1 MSRLFDVRGDLIMNY
16 KQSSIRSKVV
26 LLPLL
31 ILGCALN
38 PQNADIGLDLTLPE
52 ARVTIYQQAVN
63 QLGLMTDI
71 FSQSPVKIMVKEIQD
86 NTGTSIAT
94 SAEIPRDV
102 TEMVKTTLNAIGGN
116 VRYIPYEPEFMI
128 QTAGTG
134 YSDWGEKI
142 LPHVVLTGGITEFDR
157 GLVTDGDSIEFDAEL
172 GKKFGLNFGDEVKA
186 SLSSVTLDFN
196 MIDFKTFTGI
206 PRIQAVNGIKL
217 HKATRAD
224 SIGFTVKSATFG
236 AKGEITKVQGRH
248 AAVRLLV
255 QLSMLQLIGRY
266 EKLPYWRLI
275 PGAIRDEI
283 VIDQLLANYY
293 AMSTTDQIYKIQELL
308 YLHGYG
314 VTPSGQINAETQ
326 NAVEQYVKVNNLAA
340 TELDQNLYLQLYENV
355 PITPATR
362 QLKKNLSN
370 IATIAPKVAI
380 TTVIQKS
387 PSPKKVAEPVKVVA
401 NPEPSTGQLSLAIN
415 KKEYKIGETMQIEF
429 SVNEPMYVRIVV
441 INSKGEISTIFPNAY
456 QSDNYCKPGKTYRIP
471 SAEFSLDVVEPIGMD
486 KLRAIAS
493 KNPIPADHLHF
504 TNEGDFDESKMA
516 MYSVRAVAD
525 YTVIR

>member
-1 MSRLFDVRGDLIMNY
+1 MMNSRRT
-16 KQSSIRSKVV
+16 SIRFNTV

-38 PQNADIGLDLTLPE
+38 PQNADIALDLTLPE
-52 ARVTIYQQAVN
+52 ARITIYQQAVN

-71 FSQSPVKIMVKEIQD
+71 YSQTPVKIMVKEIQD

-134 YSDWGEKI
+134 YSDWAEKI

-172 GKKFGLNFGDEVKA
+172 GKKFGLNFGDEIKA
-186 SLSSVTLDFN
+186 SLASVTLDFN

-275 PGAIRDEI
+275 PGAVRDEI
-283 VIDQLLANYY
+283 VIDQLLADYY
-293 AMSTTDQIYKIQELL
+293 AMSTADQVYKIQELL

-314 VTPSGQINAETQ
+314 VTPSGQINAETR
-326 NAVEQYVKVNNLAA
+326 NAVEQFTKVSNLASS
-340 TELDQNLYLQLYENV
+340 EFDQDLYLQLYENV

-370 IATIAPKVAI
+370 IASIAPKVAAA
-380 TTVIQKS
+380 TVIQKASEPPKTVEPPKVSTS
-387 PSPKKVAEPVKVVA
+387 PES
-401 NPEPSTGQLSLAIN
+401 STGKLSLVID

-429 SVNEPMYVRIVV
+429 SVNQPMYVRMVV

-471 SAEFSLDVVEPIGMD
+471 STEFSLDIVEPIGID

-493 KNPIPADHLHF
+493 KDPIPAEHLHF
-504 TNEGDFDESKMA
+504 MTDGNFDESKMT
-516 MYSVRAVAD
+516 MYTVRAAAD
-525 YTVIR
+525 YAVIQ